1 MRAASPRAAEAPPD
15 RGAGRRSMRSND
27 MKRWQGTTLCI
38 LAAVAL
44 LASALAG
51 AAQEK
56 KTYAFSPVNQ
66 YGISLTADYWNPI
79 IAYVSAKSGVNLT
92 LKIGRTSADTTSY
105 VLAKEVDFVFTN
117 HLFSP
122 EREQLGFKV
131 FGRRDAPP
139 ISGQIAVPEDSPI
152 TSLEQLADQDVGF
165 PGPEATIAYKVP
177 YAHLLAKNIPVKVVF
192 GGNMDGAFTQLFSGK
207 VKAVGTHT
215 QLLAGYAAR
224 EGRKF
229 RVLWTSE
236 PFHDLALMVS
246 SRVPEKD
253 RRAVADAFI
262 GMGSDARGREI
273 LRTASKA
280 VGMPSEAVFVA
291 SDGSEYAAYR
301 RFYQTAPASLR

>member
-1 MRAASPRAAEAPPD
+1 
-15 RGAGRRSMRSND
+15 
-27 MKRWQGTTLCI
+27 MKRLRRVVLQFACVV
-38 LAAVAL
+38 AAATVAPW
-44 LASALAG
+44 G
-51 AAQEK
+51 AAQEQR
-56 KTYAFSPVNQ
+56 TYAFSPVNQ

-79 IAYVSAKSGVNLT
+79 ISYVSTKSGVNLS

-131 FGRRDAPP
+131 FGRRDAPS

-177 YAHLLAKNIPVKVVF
+177 YAHLLARNIPVKVVF
-192 GGNMDGAFTQLFSGK
+192 GGNMDGAFGQLVSGK

-236 PFHDLALMVS
+236 PFPDLALMVS

-253 RRAVADAFI
+253 RKAVADAFL
-262 GMGSDARGREI
+262 GMGSDPRGREI
-273 LRTASKA
+273 LRAASKA
-280 VGMPSEAVFVA
+280 VGMPAETVFVA
-291 SDGSEYAAYR
+291 SDGSEYGAYR

>member
-1 MRAASPRAAEAPPD
+1 MRP
-15 RGAGRRSMRSND
+15 GRRAFCRAMA
-27 MKRWQGTTLCI
+27 
-38 LAAVAL
+38 LAAVA
-44 LASALAG
+44 G
-51 AAQEK
+51 AAPAWSATEGK
-56 KTYAFSPVNQ
+56 RTYTFSPVNQ
-66 YGISLTADYWNPI
+66 YGINLTAAYWNPI
-79 IAYVSAKSGVNLT
+79 IAHVSARSGVNLT

-105 VLAKEVDFVFTN
+105 VLAGEVDLVFSN

-122 EREQLGFKV
+122 EREKLGFRV

-152 TSLEQLADQDVGF
+152 TSLAQLADQDVGF

-177 YAHLLAKNIPVKVVF
+177 YAHLLARNIPVRVVF

-236 PFHDLALMVS
+236 PFHDLALMAS
-246 SRVPEKD
+246 SRVPEND
-253 RRAVADAFI
+253 RKAIAAAFI
-262 GMGSDARGREI
+262 GMAGDPAGREI
-273 LRTASKA
+273 LRSASKA
-280 VGMPSEAVFVA
+280 VGLATEAAFIA
-291 SDGSEYAAYR
+291 SDGSEYLAYR
-301 RFYQTAPASLR
+301 RFHESAPAQLR

>member
-1 MRAASPRAAEAPPD
+1 
-15 RGAGRRSMRSND
+15 
-27 MKRWQGTTLCI
+27 MKRLRRAVLQFACVAAAAM
-38 LAAVAL
+38 LAP
-44 LASALAG
+44 SG
-51 AAQEK
+51 AAQEQRA
-56 KTYAFSPVNQ
+56 YAFSPVNQ

-79 IAYVSAKSGVNLT
+79 VSYVSAKSGVNLS

-131 FGRRDAPP
+131 FGRRDAPS

-177 YAHLLAKNIPVKVVF
+177 YAHLLARNIPVKVVF
-192 GGNMDGAFTQLFSGK
+192 GGNMDGAFGQLVSGK

-236 PFHDLALMVS
+236 PFPDLALMVS

-253 RRAVADAFI
+253 RKAVAEAFL
-262 GMGSDARGREI
+262 GMGSDPRGREI

-280 VGMPSEAVFVA
+280 VGMPAETVFVA
-291 SDGSEYAAYR
+291 SDGSEYGAYR